1 MSIPSETDRPS
12 RTLITTAAVLLSST
26 RVLLPVLGW
35 DVTRRIVEPV
45 AAIAP
50 PFRQVEPHA
59 IATAVEVVHRRAP
72 FSPTCLMKAIV
83 GKALL
88 EANDHRVELK
98 LGVARKQGEFHA
110 HAWIERDGS
119 VLIGELEDLS
129 EYRTLTDRDS
139 DRRLQSLF

>member
-1 MSIPSETDRPS
+1 
-12 RTLITTAAVLLSST
+12 
-26 RVLLPVLGW
+26 
-35 DVTRRIVEPV
+35 
-45 AAIAP
+45 
-50 PFRQVEPHA
+50 
-59 IATAVEVVHRRAP
+59 
-72 FSPTCLMKAIV
+72 MKAIV